1 MNILKRFAKRLCF
14 NFKLNLLLLL
24 FKLIYIHG
32 GLSVSWFSKSRV
44 TIKIQYIIKLSNK
57 NIYVYIDVQN

>member
-14 NFKLNLLLLL
+14 NFTLNLLLL